1 MITTT
6 TVCIRCG
13 RDRILFKKW
22 TEKSETNGKITTNEL
37 YVCPDSDYQK
47 VVDAKFAEMRE
58 KRMESEIRKSNLKL
72 AKS

>member
-22 TEKSETNGKITTNEL
+22 TEKSETNGK
-37 YVCPDSDYQK
+37 
-47 VVDAKFAEMRE
+47 
-58 KRMESEIRKSNLKL
+58 
-72 AKS
+72 

>member
-1 MITTT
+1 MVIT

-22 TEKSETNGKITTNEL
+22 TEKSESNGKITTNEL
-37 YVCPDSDYQK
+37 HVCPDSECQK
-47 VVDAKFAEMRE
+47 IVDQKFAEMRE

>member
-37 YVCPDSDYQK
+37 YVCPDSDCQK
-47 VVDAKFAEMRE
+47 GVDAKFAEMRE

>member
-37 YVCPDSDYQK
+37 YVCPDSDCQK
-47 VVDAKFAEMRE
+47 IVDAKFAEMRE
-58 KRMESEIRKSNLKL
+58 RRMESEIRKSNLKL

>member
-1 MITTT
+1 MIIT

-22 TEKSETNGKITTNEL
+22 TGKSETNGNITTNEL
-37 YVCPDSDYQK
+37 YVCPDSDCQK
-47 VVDAKFAEMRE
+47 IVDAKFAEMRE